1 MTPSA
6 TIPSQTSRSSADAL
20 TIRMAVPNDT
30 ERLNDLAQLDSA
42 RVRDGV
48 PMLVA
53 EIDGE
58 LRAALPLDGGRAIA
72 DPFHRTAEI
81 VAMLAQRALQLA
93 PPARHRVFRRR
104 RLPRPRAVPGSSF
117 ARLDLWPG

>member
-1 MTPSA
+1 MTSSA
-6 TIPSQTSRSSADAL
+6 TIPSQTSPSSADAL
-20 TIRMAVPNDT
+20 TIRMAVPTDR
-30 ERLNDLAQLDSA
+30 ERLNDLARLDSA
-42 RVRDGV
+42 RLREGV

-104 RLPRPRAVPGSSF
+104 RVLGTRPVPVSSF
-117 ARLDLWPG
+117 ARLDLWLG

>member
-6 TIPSQTSRSSADAL
+6 TIPSQTSTSTADAL
-20 TIRMAVPNDT
+20 TIRMAVPTDT

-72 DPFHRTAEI
+72 DPFHQTAEI
-81 VAMLAQRALQLA
+81 VDMLAQRALQLA
-93 PPARHRVFRRR
+93 PPARHRIFRRR
-104 RLPRPRAVPGSSF
+104 RLLRPRPVPVSF
-117 ARLDLWPG
+117 FAHLDLWRG